1 MSLQEAISAPLR
13 RNIKSGSQYNAL
25 IPKANCDATNLGNG
39 KNNTIEGVE
48 FMASIVDKYDHQAK
62 KLAKKLKKSSVK
74 ASVDSVFNFLYNHVQ
89 YQADG
94 ELQRLLSPA
103 CAWKQ
108 RREGI
113 DCKSYT
119 IFAVSL
125 LKNMGINSI
134 IRQIKQPGFYND
146 MFTHVYTVVPVNQDE
161 KANPTKYYTLDPTTH
176 DNQEVQ
182 FSEKKDKYMQ
192 AHQYVALNAGAP
204 QQKFHNK
211 PVFGSISE
219 LKSFISNLHR
229 VGFSEAAKSD
239 MLNYVARLERQ
250 GVPAQQIILFVLE
263 NDELHIQKQGMNG
276 KRYKPNGRKHGL
288 SLSVE
293 SDEGNEAD
301 WFKYAWD
308 MLTKSDWAK
317 DIFNSIS
324 VGGDSSCNLV
334 KTSGSHKRSTP
345 EREAKRITEFI
356 KPWFQ
361 QQLINLRMSPNDLV
375 LEQRLNSISATFS
388 AMIAN
393 ALHLAY
399 DHEKSCYRR
408 AFRVRRKAFEQLQEN
423 FKQDIINGLSQTF
436 NVSVGSQNLNPSNNN
451 SFVQEIAN
459 PTRTLKFNHWAKWP
473 NGGYG
478 KNRPGELNDIRS
490 QLSPS
495 GNASIIQYS
504 TFKLSRKPG
513 MQNQDPFEN
522 ISIPSGSGSSN
533 SSSGSNSSNS
543 SGTKTINPGGIPSA
557 STGFQSDDFQN
568 DTRQEASFSTPLM
581 VAGAAV
587 VLIPVIK
594 KFFN

>member
-25 IPKANCDATNLGNG
+25 IPKANCDSTNLGNG

-48 FMASIVDKYDHQAK
+48 FMASVVEKYDHQVK

-103 CAWKQ
+103 CAWKK

-146 MFTHVYTVVPVNQDE
+146 MFTHVYTVVPANQDE
-161 KANPTKYYTLDPTTH
+161 KTNPTEYYTLDPTTH

-204 QQKFHNK
+204 KQKFHNK

-219 LKSFISNLHR
+219 LKSFILNLHR

-239 MLNYVARLERQ
+239 MLNYVSRLERE

-263 NDELHIQKQGMNG
+263 NDELHIQKQGLNG
-276 KRYKPNGRKHGL
+276 KKYKPNGRKYGL
-288 SLSVE
+288 ASSVE
-293 SDEGNEAD
+293 SDEAD
-301 WFKYAWD
+301 WFKEAWD
-308 MLTKSDWAK
+308 ALSSFDWASN
-317 DIFNSIS
+317 F
-324 VGGDSSCNLV
+324 
-334 KTSGSHKRSTP
+334 
-345 EREAKRITEFI
+345 
-356 KPWFQ
+356 
-361 QQLINLRMSPNDLV
+361 
-375 LEQRLNSISATFS
+375 LNSISPGGDTSCIGRHTGGHRRSTPNIEERRLKNDLTPWFLNQLQGLKNSRNDIELQNRLNKLSATLTAGVVNS
-388 AMIAN
+388 
-393 ALHLAY
+393 LHLAY
-399 DHEKSCYRR
+399 QHEGSCYRR
-408 AFRVRRKAFEQLQEN
+408 AFRFRRKGFEEFISQFNQILAGLEETFNIQKTIN
-423 FKQDIINGLSQTF
+423 QIDPRSSSLIINPADDQHTF
-436 NVSVGSQNLNPSNNN
+436 MNW
-451 SFVQEIAN
+451 AN
-459 PTRTLKFNHWAKWP
+459 FHK
-473 NGGYG
+473 GGWS
-478 KNRPGELNDIRS
+478 KNRAGELNDFRS

-495 GNASIIQYS
+495 SNPSLINVNHFVL
-504 TFKLSRKPG
+504 TRKTG
-513 MQNQDPFEN
+513 MQNQDPFKN
-522 ISIPSGSGSSN
+522 ISIPSGSGSS
-533 SSSGSNSSNS
+533 SSTSSGSGFFDSKNVKN
-543 SGTKTINPGGIPSA
+543 IVDPSKNLD
-557 STGFQSDDFQN
+557 SQSVNFQGN
-568 DTRQEASFSTPLM
+568 TRQEASFSTPLM

-587 VLIPVIK
+587 VLIPVFK
-594 KFFN
+594 KFFL